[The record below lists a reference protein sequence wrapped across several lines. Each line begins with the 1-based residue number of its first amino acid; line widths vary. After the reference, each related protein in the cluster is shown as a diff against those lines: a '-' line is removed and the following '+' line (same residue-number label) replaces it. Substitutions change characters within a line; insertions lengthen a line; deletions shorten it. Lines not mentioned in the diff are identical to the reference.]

1 MVPLADSGGNQPVPL
16 NFREGMG
23 RLAIVLGVLGC
34 IAGGVG
40 GYFLAMHARATS
52 TGFVGESVLADY
64 AIASSLPV
72 IGFLVSWGGIHV
84 LVWVWAGFTEQPNV
98 RGQGQAAGR

>member
-1 MVPLADSGGNQPVPL
+1 MPL
-16 NFREGMG
+16 NFREGMR

-40 GYFLAMHARATS
+40 GYFLAMHASTTA
-52 TGFVGESVLADY
+52 TGFVGEPLVADY
-64 AIASSLPV
+64 TIASSLPV
-72 IGFLVSWGGIHV
+72 IGFLVPWGGIHV
-84 LVWVWAGFTEQPNV
+84 IVWIWVGFIERPNA